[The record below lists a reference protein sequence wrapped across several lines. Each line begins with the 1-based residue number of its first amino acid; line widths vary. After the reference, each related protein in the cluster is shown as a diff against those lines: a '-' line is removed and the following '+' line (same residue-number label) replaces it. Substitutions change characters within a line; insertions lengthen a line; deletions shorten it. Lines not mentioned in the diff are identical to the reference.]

1 NSHTANFLADQLNE
15 VITEVGAENFAA
27 VVSDHTSACAAA
39 KKRIAERYKHIL
51 PIRFKYFKQSHQAGE
66 ELRSKITND
75 IKGDVEAV
83 NTLLGPVK
91 SVVKSLEFKT
101 TTLADCF
108 VELIKL
114 TQKIKSLPPVS
125 DYDFKY
131 QCVELFNKRW
141 QEFDI
146 QLYLLAYLLHPHYKG
161 IGLRLTILR
170 NIQSFYLKKEE
181 YNIPYS
187 AGRGDVFT
195 WWILCN
201 PVRSEE
207 NHIQKLALKI
217 LAITPHNAGCERVF
231 SVLGWFANQRRS
243 RLKVEK
249 LEAMAKL
256 HTHYITNA
264 QKELKYA
271 YVEVLSEANA
281 SDGLD
286 KDEGNDF
293 FDDDDDDDDDGD
305 GDGDDGEDD
314 YDDGND
320 NNNDDDDDD
329 DDDEESSHD
338 SNIPNQRD
346 TEIEKWVNIN
356 DLELKKLLNIEVNVV
371 IEPHPLPVINHGSN
385 VFDVEATRF
394 QFVGIDMISNWK
406 LTLKT
411 GSDWELEYEFGLEL
425 RIRDE

>member
-1 NSHTANFLADQLNE
+1 MGGGELSSAD
-15 VITEVGAENFAA
+15 
-27 VVSDHTSACAAA
+27 
-39 KKRIAERYKHIL
+39 
-51 PIRFKYFKQSHQAGE
+51 
-66 ELRSKITND
+66 
-75 IKGDVEAV
+75 
-83 NTLLGPVK
+83 
-91 SVVKSLEFKT
+91 
-101 TTLADCF
+101 
-108 VELIKL
+108 LIS
-114 TQKIKSLPPVS
+114 Q
-125 DYDFKY
+125 
-131 QCVELFNKRW
+131 
-141 QEFDI
+141 
-146 QLYLLAYLLHPHYKG
+146 
-161 IGLRLTILR
+161 
-170 NIQSFYLKKEE
+170 IQSFYLKKEE

-217 LAITPHNAGCERVF
+217 LAITPHNAG
-231 SVLGWFANQRRS
+231 L
-243 RLKVEK
+243 
-249 LEAMAKL
+249 
-256 HTHYITNA
+256 
-264 QKELKYA
+264 
-271 YVEVLSEANA
+271 LSEANA

-293 FDDDDDDDDDGD
+293 FDDDDDDDDDDGD

-385 VFDVEATRF
+385 VFDVEAT
-394 QFVGIDMISNWK
+394 VD
-406 LTLKT
+406 
-411 GSDWELEYEFGLEL
+411 
-425 RIRDE
+425 RILSS